1 MNTIRVDRLNLKCR
15 GIEAATARAAL
26 RELGPA
32 LIQQLGSSPNATAS
46 SSPIGHES
54 PPIRVR
60 AGVAPAALA
69 GAMAERVTAVIRGSQ
84 DEGRKT

>member
-1 MNTIRVDRLNLKCR
+1 MNTIRIDRLDLKCR
-15 GIEAATARAAL
+15 GIDAATARAAL

-32 LIQQLGSSPNATAS
+32 LAQQLGSGPIANANAN
-46 SSPIGHES
+46 PAGNES

-69 GAMAERVTAVIRGSQ
+69 SAMAERVTAVIRGSRN
-84 DEGRKT
+84 EGRKT